1 MDPPG
6 NARSLPTYC
15 PTCQHLCSRQDDHLA
30 PTEVTLWASHRAKLV
45 AASQWQLWPVET
57 ANCSLPSFQSKTRI
71 RCIHLSGFNSLSA
84 AWIEENIEEAL
95 FRLVVCGG
103 FPNPRLG
110 SSCIRWWGSGKVQ
123 EYPCSAAPL
132 CSFNLCVWGAGDSSA
147 VAVRNLECPDG
158 YLLLRRILQSIQS
171 TRQNNHK
178 KKRKLENLG
187 FQVG

>member
-84 AWIEENIEEAL
+84 AWIEENIKEAL

-123 EYPCSAAPL
+123 L
-132 CSFNLCVWGAGDSSA
+132 
-147 VAVRNLECPDG
+147 RNIPA
-158 YLLLRRILQSIQS
+158 LLLHCVALICVSEVLETVQLWQWGIWSAQMVICFSGESCSPYRAQGK
-171 TRQNNHK
+171 TTT
-178 KKRKLENLG
+178 KKREK
-187 FQVG
+187 